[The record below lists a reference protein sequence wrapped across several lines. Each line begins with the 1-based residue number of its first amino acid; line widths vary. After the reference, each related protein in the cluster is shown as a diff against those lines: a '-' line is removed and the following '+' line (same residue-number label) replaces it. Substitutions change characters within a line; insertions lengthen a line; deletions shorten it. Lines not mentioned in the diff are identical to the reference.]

1 MVRERAV
8 RNVGGARKPYALAE
22 FKAKK
27 KIDWDRKTPS
37 QVRHILAKE
46 LGMPYEQ
53 LFSPKNHSPVF
64 SIPRK
69 CRKGAS
75 S

>member
-1 MVRERAV
+1 MSRERDV
-8 RNVGGARKPYALAE
+8 RNVGGARNPYVLAE

-27 KIDWDRKTPS
+27 KIDWHRKTPS

>member
-8 RNVGGARKPYALAE
+8 RTIGGARNPYALAE

-27 KIDWDRKTPS
+27 KIDWHRKTPS

>member
-1 MVRERAV
+1 MSREREL
-8 RNVGGARKPYALAE
+8 RNVGGARNPYALAE

-37 QVRHILAKE
+37 QVRHILALE
-46 LGMPYEQ
+46 LGMPYNQ

-64 SIPRK
+64 SGPRK